1 MRLHVARCAETP
13 HTDAVSSGWELP
25 ARVRR
30 HSARR
35 LARPTGRWVGAVLIG
50 VLAAPGSAAAVSS
63 IDAYR
68 FDYPGSFCSQGA
80 RPGAIG
86 LLQWLFDHDAVGVS
100 GGIYACRTIQG
111 TNILSL
117 HAEGRAVD
125 WVLDNR
131 DARQRKIAD
140 GIVTALLKR
149 GHGHNHA
156 LARRMGIQEII
167 WNCRIWRSDRPD
179 VGLARYAPCSTSA
192 DRTVRHEN
200 HFHVGLNQDGAE
212 QRTSFWTRG
221 NWPPD
226 LLAIKSGVTRSEARV
241 LDGGTTYRSLL
252 SRQSISLSGVSN
264 RTVTFLYGDYDND
277 WVDDL
282 FAIRHTGSRQIRVL
296 VFSGASHFRSRLLAA
311 NTALVVASARRYAF
325 GLGDYD
331 HDGRLDIYAIE
342 NRGAG
347 STEIRV
353 LNGAGGYRSVLGSVR
368 TPLPK
373 APASR
378 FQFAIGDRDN
388 DGFDDV
394 YAIRQRHA
402 APTEVYVLDGAASFG
417 SLEGPIRISK
427 PRTTTGIVRFLVGDQ
442 NGDGHDDIYGISYR
456 PRTRTTGVYALAGP
470 WFDSYDLHARTVL
483 PPSKGGWD
491 FALPAQP
498 GL

>member
-1 MRLHVARCAETP
+1 MRCE
-13 HTDAVSSGWELP
+13 GCELP

-30 HSARR
+30 PSARS
-35 LARPTGRWVGAVLIG
+35 LARPTGRWVGAVLVG
-50 VLAAPGSAAAVSS
+50 VLVAPGSAAAVRS
-63 IDAYR
+63 IDPYR
-68 FDYPGSFCSQGA
+68 FDYPGSVCSQDA
-80 RPGAIG
+80 RPGALG
-86 LLQWLFDHDAVGVS
+86 VLQWLVDHDAVGVS
-100 GGIYACRTIQG
+100 GGIYACRPIQG

-140 GIVTALLKR
+140 SIVAALLKR
-149 GHGHNHA
+149 GHGHSHA

-167 WNCRIWRSDRPD
+167 WNCRIWRSDQPD
-179 VGLARYAPCSTSA
+179 FGLARYTPCSTSA

-200 HFHVGLNQDGAE
+200 HFHVGLNHDGAE

-221 NWPPD
+221 YWPPD
-226 LLAIKSGVTRSEARV
+226 LLAIKSGVTRSETRL

-252 SRQSISLSGVSN
+252 SRQSISLSGAST
-264 RTVTFLYGDYDND
+264 RPDTFLYGDYDND

-282 FAIRHTGSRQIRVL
+282 FAIRHTGSRQFRVL

-311 NTALVVASARRYAF
+311 NTALVGASARRYAF

-342 NRGAG
+342 NRAAG

-353 LNGAGGYRSVLGSVR
+353 LNGAGGYRSVFGSVR
-368 TPLPK
+368 TPLPE
-373 APASR
+373 APAGT

-402 APTEVYVLDGAASFG
+402 APTEVYVLDGAAGFG

-427 PRTTTGIVRFLVGDQ
+427 PRTTSGNLRFLVGDQ

-456 PRTRTTGVYALAGP
+456 PRTRTAEVYALAGP
-470 WFDSYDLHARTVL
+470 WFGSYDLHARIVL
-483 PPSKGGWD
+483 APPSKGGWE

>member
-1 MRLHVARCAETP
+1 MLV
-13 HTDAVSSGWELP
+13 
-25 ARVRR
+25 
-30 HSARR
+30 
-35 LARPTGRWVGAVLIG
+35 G
-50 VLAAPGSAAAVSS
+50 VLVGPGSATAVSS

-68 FDYPGSFCSQGA
+68 FDYPGSVCSQDA

-86 LLQWLFDHDAVGVS
+86 LLQWLLDHDAVGVS
-100 GGIYACRTIQG
+100 GGIYACRTIEG
-111 TNILSL
+111 TNVLSL

-131 DARQRKIAD
+131 DARQRKTAD
-140 GIVTALLKR
+140 RIVAALLKR
-149 GHGHNHA
+149 AHGHNHA

-167 WNCRIWRSDRPD
+167 WNCRIWMSDRPD
-179 VGLARYAPCSTSA
+179 VGLARYPPCSTSA

-221 NWPPD
+221 YWPPD
-226 LLAIKSGVTRSEARV
+226 LLAIKSGVNRSEARV

-252 SRQSISLSGVSN
+252 SRQSISLRGASN

-282 FAIRHTGSRQIRVL
+282 FAIQHTGSRRFRVL

-311 NTALVVASARRYAF
+311 KTALVGASARPYAF

-331 HDGRLDIYAIE
+331 HNGRLDIYAIG

-353 LNGAGGYRSVLGSVR
+353 LNGAGGYRSVFGSVH

-373 APASR
+373 APAR
-378 FQFAIGDRDN
+378 TFQFAIGDRDN

-402 APTEVYVLDGAASFG
+402 APTEVYVLDGAAGFR

-427 PRTTTGIVRFLVGDQ
+427 LGTTTGIVRFLVGDQ

-456 PRTRTTGVYALAGP
+456 PGTRTAGVYAAAGP

-483 PPSKGGWD
+483 DPPSKGGWE

>member
-1 MRLHVARCAETP
+1 MLTAT
-13 HTDAVSSGWELP
+13 
-25 ARVRR
+25 
-30 HSARR
+30 
-35 LARPTGRWVGAVLIG
+35 
-50 VLAAPGSAAAVSS
+50 GSAGAVSS

-68 FDYPGSFCSQGA
+68 FDYPGRVCSQGA
-80 RPGAIG
+80 RPGATG
-86 LLQWLFDHDAVGVS
+86 LLQWLVDHDAVGVS
-100 GGIYACRTIQG
+100 GGIYACRAIQG

-140 GIVTALLKR
+140 GIVAALLKR
-149 GHGHNHA
+149 GHGHSHA

-167 WNCRIWRSDRPD
+167 WNCRIWSSDRPD
-179 VGLARYAPCSTSA
+179 VGLAHYAPCSTSA

-221 NWPPD
+221 YWPPD

-241 LDGGTTYRSLL
+241 LDGATRYRSLL
-252 SRQSISLSGVSN
+252 SRHSISLIGVSKSS
-264 RTVTFLYGDYDND
+264 VTFLYGDYDD
-277 WVDDL
+277 DRVDDL
-282 FAIRHTGSRQIRVL
+282 FAIRHTESRQFRVL
-296 VFSGASHFRSRLLAA
+296 VFSGASHFTSRLLAA
-311 NTALVVASARRYAF
+311 TTEPVKVSAGRYAF

-347 STEIRV
+347 ATEIRV
-353 LNGAGGYRSVLGSVR
+353 LSGAAGYRSVLGSVR

-373 APASR
+373 APANS

-402 APTEVYVLDGAASFG
+402 APTEVYVLDGAVG
-417 SLEGPIRISK
+417 SLEGPIRISM
-427 PRTTTGIVRFLVGDQ
+427 PRTATGIVRFLVGDQ
-442 NGDGHDDIYGISYR
+442 NGDGHDDIYGISYS
-456 PRTRTTGVYALAGP
+456 PRTRTAGIHALAGP
-470 WFDSYDLHARTVL
+470 WFDSYDLRARTVL
-483 PPSKGGWD
+483 DPPSKGGWE

>member
-1 MRLHVARCAETP
+1 MLV
-13 HTDAVSSGWELP
+13 V
-25 ARVRR
+25 
-30 HSARR
+30 
-35 LARPTGRWVGAVLIG
+35 
-50 VLAAPGSAAAVSS
+50 VLALPGSAAAVSS

-68 FDYPGSFCSQGA
+68 FDYPGSFCSGGA
-80 RPGAIG
+80 RPGALG
-86 LLQWLFDHDAVGVS
+86 FLQWLSAHDAVGVS

-111 TNILSL
+111 TNVLSL

-140 GIVTALLKR
+140 GIVAALLTR
-149 GHGHNHA
+149 AHGHNHA

-167 WNCRIWRSDRPD
+167 WNCRIWMSDRPD
-179 VGLARYAPCSTSA
+179 VGLARYPPCSTSA

-200 HFHVGLNQDGAE
+200 HFHVGLNQEGAE

-221 NWPPD
+221 SLAPD
-226 LLAIKSGVTRSEARV
+226 LLAITSGGTRSEARV
-241 LDGGTTYRSLL
+241 LDGGTTYKSLL
-252 SRQSISLSGVSN
+252 GRRSISLSGVST

-277 WVDDL
+277 LVDDL
-282 FAIRHTGSRQIRVL
+282 FAIRHTGSRQFRVL

-311 NTALVVASARRYAF
+311 NTALVGASVRRYAF

-342 NRGAG
+342 NRSGG
-347 STEIRV
+347 WTEIRV
-353 LNGAGGYRSVLGSVR
+353 LSGADRYLSVLGSVR
-368 TPLPK
+368 TTLPQT
-373 APASR
+373 PALS

-402 APTEVYVLDGAASFG
+402 APTEVYVLDGAAALG
-417 SLEGPIRISK
+417 SREGPIRISK

-456 PRTRTTGVYALAGP
+456 PHTRTAAVYALAGP
-470 WFDSYDLHARTVL
+470 WFQSYDLNARRVL
-483 PPSKGGWD
+483 DPASKGGWE
-491 FALPAQP
+491 FALPARP

>member
-1 MRLHVARCAETP
+1 MRTHSVRSLAA
-13 HTDAVSSGWELP
+13 P
-25 ARVRR
+25 A
-30 HSARR
+30 
-35 LARPTGRWVGAVLIG
+35 GRWLAAVLVAVLG
-50 VLAAPGSAAAVSS
+50 VPGSAAAVGS

-68 FDYPGSFCSQGA
+68 FDNPGSFCSQGA
-80 RPGAIG
+80 RPGATG
-86 LLQWLFDHDAVGVS
+86 LLQWFVDHDAVGES
-100 GGIYACRTIQG
+100 GGIYACRTVQD

-131 DARQRKIAD
+131 DTRQRKIAD
-140 GIVTALLKR
+140 GIVAALLKR

-179 VGLARYAPCSTSA
+179 AGLDRYAPCSTSS

-200 HFHVGLNQDGAE
+200 HFHVGLNHDGAE

-221 NWPPD
+221 YWPPD
-226 LLAIKSGVTRSEARV
+226 LLAINSGVARSEVRV

-252 SRQSISLSGVSN
+252 SRRSISLGKVSN
-264 RTVTFLYGDYDND
+264 GAVTLLYGDYDND
-277 WVDDL
+277 SVDDL
-282 FAIRHTGSRQIRVL
+282 FAIRHTGSRHVRVL

-311 NTALVVASARRYAF
+311 DTAVLGASARRYAF

-342 NRGAG
+342 YRAAD
-347 STEIRV
+347 SPAIRV
-353 LNGAGGYRSVLGSVR
+353 LNGADGYGSVLGSVR

-373 APASR
+373 ASGRR

-402 APTEVYVLDGAASFG
+402 SATEVYVLDGAAGFG

-427 PRTTTGIVRFLVGDQ
+427 PRTTTGSVRFLVGDQ
-442 NGDGHDDIYGISYR
+442 NGDGHDDIYGINYR
-456 PRTRTTGVYALAGP
+456 PRTRTARVYALAGP

-483 PPSKGGWD
+483 GPPTKGGWE

>member
-1 MRLHVARCAETP
+1 M
-13 HTDAVSSGWELP
+13 G
-25 ARVRR
+25 
-30 HSARR
+30 
-35 LARPTGRWVGAVLIG
+35 I
-50 VLAAPGSAAAVSS
+50 
-63 IDAYR
+63 
-68 FDYPGSFCSQGA
+68 
-80 RPGAIG
+80 
-86 LLQWLFDHDAVGVS
+86 LQWLLDHDAVGVS

-111 TNILSL
+111 TNIFSL

-140 GIVTALLKR
+140 GIVAALLKR

-167 WNCRIWRSDRPD
+167 WNCRIWSSDQPD
-179 VGLARYAPCSTSA
+179 VGLTRYAPCSTSA
-192 DRTVRHEN
+192 DRTVRHQN

-221 NWPPD
+221 YWPPD
-226 LLAIKSGVTRSEARV
+226 LLAIKSDVTRSEARV

-252 SRQSISLSGVSN
+252 SRQSISLSGGS
-264 RTVTFLYGDYDND
+264 RTVTVLYGDYDND
-277 WVDDL
+277 SVDDL
-282 FAIRHTGSRQIRVL
+282 FAIRHTGSRQFRVL

-311 NTALVVASARRYAF
+311 NTGLVGASAGRYAF

-342 NRGAG
+342 NRGTG

-353 LNGAGGYRSVLGSVR
+353 LKGACGYRSVLGSVR
-368 TPLPK
+368 APLPK
-373 APASR
+373 APARS

-402 APTEVYVLDGAASFG
+402 APTEVYVLDGAADFR

-427 PRTTTGIVRFLVGDQ
+427 PRRATGIVRFLVGDQ
-442 NGDGHDDIYGISYR
+442 NGDGHDDIYGINYR
-456 PRTRTTGVYALAGP
+456 PRTTTAGVYALAGP
-470 WFDSYDLHARTVL
+470 WFDSYDLHARIVL
-483 PPSKGGWD
+483 HPPSKGDWE